1 MTSPVNYEI
10 AYQLQEQ
17 GLSKPCSGFY
27 YEKCAECDDEV
38 TCGIRH
44 AFMAIRNETVE
55 LLKKDTLE
63 MIIKNEQKL
72 IKNANK

>member
-1 MTSPVNYEI
+1 
-10 AYQLQEQ
+10 
-17 GLSKPCSGFY
+17 
-27 YEKCAECDDEV
+27 V

-44 AFMAIRNETVE
+44 AFLAIRNETVE

-72 IKNANK
+72 KKNVIK